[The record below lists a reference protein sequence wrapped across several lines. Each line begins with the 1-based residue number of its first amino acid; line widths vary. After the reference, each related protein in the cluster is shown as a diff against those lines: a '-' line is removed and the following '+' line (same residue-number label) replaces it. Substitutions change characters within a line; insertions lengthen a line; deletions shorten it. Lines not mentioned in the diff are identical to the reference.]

1 MPRQDRPI
9 KLFSRPGLF
18 GSIGKYIPAPIK
30 AFGAVATLAAATVIL
45 APAVIILAG
54 PPLLVGAFLWRRQ
67 LRKLQSMADQLHDQR
82 WKDLA
87 SFHLQK
93 GPIKSAS
100 SNFQT
105 GRIPMAAQI
114 AIDQAISRNEQQ
126 LATILGVSDPTE
138 ISYGQLA
145 ALYQDFNLDPS
156 GFNEKMSISEFP
168 IRVKGHTIGKVRVIS
183 REQEDIKKTRLRIEI
198 EARRRVIVLKPGGE
212 DENVIQGGGRAIY

>member
-1 MPRQDRPI
+1 MPRQERPI

-18 GSIGKYIPAPIK
+18 GSIGRYVPAPIK
-30 AFGAVATLAAATVIL
+30 AFGAVATLAAATVVL

-54 PPLLVGAFLWRRQ
+54 PPLIVGAFMWRRQ
-67 LRKLQSMADQLHDQR
+67 LKKLQSMADQLHDQR

-93 GPIKSAS
+93 GPIKPAS

-105 GRIPMAAQI
+105 GRIPMVAQI

-126 LATILGVSDPTE
+126 LATILGVSDSANV
-138 ISYGQLA
+138 SYGQLA

-156 GFNEKMSISEFP
+156 GFNEKMAISEFP
-168 IRVKGHTIGKVRVIS
+168 LLVNGRLSGKVRVIS
-183 REQEDIKKTRLRIEI
+183 REEEDTKKSRLRIEV
-198 EARRRVIVLKPGGE
+198 EARRKIVVLKRGGDDGNIIE
-212 DENVIQGGGRAIY
+212 GEGRAIH